1 VDVVVLAIYPH
12 AHFLGKRVEA
22 WATLPDRRRVWLLK
36 IADWD
41 INWQAVYTY
50 RTPVH
55 LPRGTTVEMR
65 MAYDNSGE
73 NPRNPAHP
81 PERVRAGPRSKDEMS
96 HLWLQ
101 VLVDETSRQ
110 DLRVPLQEA
119 LMRRRLEKYPHDFM
133 AHCNLGM
140 VLEMSGLYQEAVPHF
155 KAALRVEP
163 SSATAR
169 NGLAGGLLAEGRL
182 DDAVRE
188 LRQALRSDPTLVSA
202 HLNLAR
208 ALARKGDRGGAAA
221 EFEAVLKL
229 KPDQPDAH
237 AGLGLLYAMEHRD
250 GEALDHLRAAVRLN
264 ADYIE
269 IRTNLGLLLARRGDT
284 EGAIEA
290 FEVALKLN
298 PNDSVARANLTRLR
312 AQIAGRH

>member
-1 VDVVVLAIYPH
+1 VDVDVLAIYPH
-12 AHFLGKRVEA
+12 AHYLGKRVEA
-22 WATLPDRRRVWLLK
+22 WATLPDRSRMWLLK
-36 IADWD
+36 IAAWD

-50 RTPVH
+50 RKPVH

-65 MAYDNSGE
+65 IAYDNSSQ

-81 PERVRAGPRSKDEMS
+81 PERVRAGPRSQDEMG

-119 LMRRRLEKYPHDFM
+119 LMRRRLEKYPHDFT

-140 VLEMSGLYQEAVPHF
+140 VLEMSGHYPEAVPHF
-155 KAALRVEP
+155 KAALRAEP

-169 NGLAGGLLAEGRL
+169 NGLAGSLLAEGQL

-188 LRQALRSDPTLVSA
+188 FRQALGSDPTLVSA

-208 ALARKGDRGGAAA
+208 ALVRKGDRRGAAA

-229 KPDQPDAH
+229 KPEHPDAH

-250 GEALDHLRAAVRLN
+250 DEAVAHLREAVRLN

-284 EGAIEA
+284 AGAIEA
-290 FEVALKLN
+290 FDAALKLN
-298 PNDSVARANLTRLR
+298 PNDGVARANLSRLR
-312 AQIAGRH
+312 AQTAGRD